1 MTDDDAGIA
10 GIARETLET
19 ALASAQDSH
28 PGRFVAHLRATD
40 ADELGINADGRVLT
54 EIVFAPESGRRP
66 GDVFRVLGV
75 DALPRRSS
83 IVGTVASAPTGEL
96 EGEDYTRF
104 TNRGRVHI
112 VVFPPYDEDSWNT
125 YTSDGDERE
134 LRVIDVDFED
144 DAGILD
150 VLSPFRN
157 G

>member
-1 MTDDDAGIA
+1 MTDDAGIV

-19 ALASAQDSH
+19 ALASSEDSH

-40 ADELGINADGRVLT
+40 ADELNVDGDGRVLT

-112 VVFPPYDEDSWNT
+112 VVFPPYDDGSWRA
-125 YTSDGDERE
+125 YTSDGAERE
-134 LRVIDVDFED
+134 LRVFDVEFD
-144 DAGILD
+144 DDPGLLD
-150 VLSPFRN
+150 VLSPFRS